1 MKLAYV
7 EDDVG
12 ARTILVRKLAR
23 EGHACDVFGSAE
35 QLLEATGPGRYD
47 ILIIDIRLQGMNG
60 VKLLHELRRR
70 GIFTPAILITA
81 FNSLEYAREA
91 LNANANYLLEKPFSF
106 AALKRVTEKVLAS
119 PRSLQECVDRGLA
132 NLHLARREEEVARL
146 ALKGLSNKEIAQIAQ
161 ISEQTVKQY
170 ISQIFDKARVTS
182 RGEFFSYIFPV

>member
-12 ARTILVRKLAR
+12 ARTILVRKLAQ
-23 EGHACDVFGSAE
+23 EGQECEVFGSAE
-35 QLLEATGPGRYD
+35 QLLETVGPGRYD
-47 ILIIDIRLQGMNG
+47 VLIIDIRLPGMSG
-60 VKLLHELRRR
+60 VKLLHELRQR
-70 GIFTPAILITA
+70 GVFTPAILITA

-91 LNANANYLLEKPFSF
+91 LNASANYLLEKPFSL

-119 PRSLQECVDRGLA
+119 PRSLQECVDRGLST
-132 NLHLARREEEVARL
+132 LHLARREEVARL

-161 ISEQTVKQY
+161 ISEQTIKQY
-170 ISQIFDKARVTS
+170 ISQIFDKAPVTS